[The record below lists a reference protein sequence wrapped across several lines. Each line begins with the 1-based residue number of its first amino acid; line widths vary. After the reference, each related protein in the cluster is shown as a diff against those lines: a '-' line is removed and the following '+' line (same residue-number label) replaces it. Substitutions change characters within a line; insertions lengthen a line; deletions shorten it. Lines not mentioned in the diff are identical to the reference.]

1 MKKIACCFLSLLCLS
16 LTSQLCAQISDGFD
30 IFRGDANNNGFVET
44 SDATFIN
51 SYLFSG
57 GPAPP
62 CMDQADANDDGQVDI
77 SDSIY
82 LLNYL
87 QQGGPAPPA
96 PFPNCGKDP
105 TSDSLGCN
113 DSWCSN

>member
-1 MKKIACCFLSLLCLS
+1 MRSVLAVLFVLACGQLQGQIIDDFDLL
-16 LTSQLCAQISDGFD
+16 
-30 IFRGDANNNGFVET
+30 RGDANNDGVVSS

-57 GPAPP
+57 GPTPT
-62 CMDQADANDDGQVDI
+62 CRDTADVNDDGQIDI

-96 PFPNCGKDP
+96 PFPSCGHDP
-105 TSDSLGCN
+105 TSDSLGCG
-113 DSWCSN
+113 SNRCQT